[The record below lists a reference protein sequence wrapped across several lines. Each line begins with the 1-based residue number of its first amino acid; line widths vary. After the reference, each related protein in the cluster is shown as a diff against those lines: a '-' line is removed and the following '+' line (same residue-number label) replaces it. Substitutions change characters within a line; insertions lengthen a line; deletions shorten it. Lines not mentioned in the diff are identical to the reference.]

1 MEVLQAQA
9 FLVLAEELHFG
20 RAAQRLQMGQSPLS
34 RLIQRLERTLG
45 AELFNRTSRNVELTA
60 AGKSLLEP
68 ARDLVAASERAV
80 EAVKSTLTGQIGSV
94 TLGFAGASS
103 NAEVAA
109 LTRELAMTAP
119 RLRFEVQSSQF
130 ADDSLK
136 KVLDGSLDFAIG
148 LWAFLPSELDA
159 LHLGDDEAL
168 VALQKQ
174 HPLAQHDSV
183 SMTQLAQES
192 WISLP
197 GGYNSALQNRFRNLA
212 LNAGFVPRKN
222 QTVPDSW
229 TVMLLVGLGM
239 GASLTL
245 ASVAS
250 SVPAEDIKFLTIK
263 DPTNTP
269 MPLRLVWR
277 RDALNPVLQ
286 TVISTATTL
295 FQHHN
300 PGQENDS

>member
-1 MEVLQAQA
+1 MEVSEAHA

-20 RAAQRLQMGQSPLS
+20 RAAQRLQMGQPPLS
-34 RLIQRLERTLG
+34 RLIQRLERSLG
-45 AELFNRTSRNVELTA
+45 AQLFKRTSRQVELTV
-60 AGKSLLEP
+60 AGKTLIEP

-80 EAVKSTLTGQIGSV
+80 EAVKSTMTGQIGAVS
-94 TLGFAGASS
+94 LGFAGASS

-109 LTRELAMTAP
+109 LARELAIRTP
-119 RLRFEVQSSQF
+119 RLRFEVLSSQF

-136 KVLDGSLDFAIG
+136 KVLDQSLDFAIG
-148 LWAFLPSELDA
+148 LWEFLPSELDA

-168 VALQKQ
+168 IALPKN
-174 HPLAQHDSV
+174 HPLAKHDRIK
-183 SMTQLAQES
+183 MAQLAADP
-192 WISLP
+192 WINLP
-197 GGYNSALQNRFRNLA
+197 GGYNSALQNRFRNLS
-212 LNAGFVPRKN
+212 LNAGFVPRRQ

-245 ASVAS
+245 SSVAS
-250 SVPAEDIKFLTIK
+250 SVPAEDVKFLEID
-263 DPTNTP
+263 DPINIP

-286 TVISTATTL
+286 TVIDTAKSI
-295 FQHHN
+295 F
-300 PGQENDS
+300 S